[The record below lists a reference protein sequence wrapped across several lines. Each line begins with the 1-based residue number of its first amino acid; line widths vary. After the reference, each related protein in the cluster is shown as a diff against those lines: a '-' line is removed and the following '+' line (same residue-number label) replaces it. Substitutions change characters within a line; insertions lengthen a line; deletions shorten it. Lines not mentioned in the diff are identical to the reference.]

1 MGIFDLFKSKT
12 KKEKIIDKYYLI
24 YPEKPFISDNRV
36 FDEWERLV
44 KFDPTKLVSI
54 DKMTRNADG
63 LLPGHVYQ
71 IYWIDK
77 YTPERRIPVY
87 FEYEYGID
95 FNTEKAFLERKG
107 YIKDFQATQKG
118 KDILKKYK
126 KIIDEKN
133 NQNKRPKLNLKK
145 ELAEF
150 DKEQKELAKYGIESH
165 DDRNEKIG
173 FVHQSNAIT
182 DYQDGNYDEAKKGLI
197 KAMEKYNF
205 YTPGGVEYLAKIYR
219 KEKNYQSEIEVVEKG
234 LEYFEKHKD
243 QSWSVSTITNLNKRL
258 VKAKQLADKQK

>member
-1 MGIFDLFKSKT
+1 MGLFNFFKSKT
-12 KKEKIIDKYYLI
+12 RKEKILDKYYSN
-24 YPEKPFISDNRV
+24 YPEKPFISDNRA

-44 KFDPTKLVSI
+44 KFDPTKIVSR
-54 DKMTRNADG
+54 DKMKRNSEG
-63 LLPGHVYQ
+63 LLPGHIYQ

-77 YTPERRIPVY
+77 YKPERRIPVY

-95 FNTEKAFLERKG
+95 FKTEQKFLEKEG

-118 KDILKKYK
+118 NDILKKYQ

-133 NQNKRPKLNLKK
+133 NQNKRPKLDLKK

-150 DKEQKELAKYGIESH
+150 DKEQMELAKYGIESH

-182 DYQDGNYDEAKKGLI
+182 DYKDGNYEEAKKGFI
-197 KAMEKYNF
+197 KAMENYNF

-219 KEKNYQSEIEVVEKG
+219 KEKNYLAEIEVIKKG
-234 LEYFEKHKD
+234 LAYFDKHKD
-243 QSWSVSTITNLNKRL
+243 QNWSVPSITNLNKRL
-258 VKAKQLADKQK
+258 DKAIQLADKQK